1 MAVRNEISIP
11 VFDGADY
18 SNWKIRILKFLQYR
32 GCVEVVKREKC
43 KSDDSSWDEKDVQ
56 ATNYIYSSISN
67 KQLEYIC
74 EEDTSYKIFKKFDEM
89 YLKQSTALQIV
100 YIKL

>member
-32 GCVEVVKREKC
+32 GCLEVVKREKC
-43 KSDDSSWDEKDVQ
+43 KSDDSSWDEKDIQ
-56 ATNYIYSSISN
+56 ATNYISI
-67 KQLEYIC
+67 
-74 EEDTSYKIFKKFDEM
+74 
-89 YLKQSTALQIV
+89 
-100 YIKL
+100 